1 MLLLELGSLGSL
13 RSRQEEQFGIVWG
26 KQWLCLSGLK
36 KASCVG
42 TRDMHGV
49 CVSKCVLTVE
59 WWCRGVQ
66 QCE

>member
-26 KQWLCLSGLK
+26 EAVALSECLK

-49 CVSKCVLTVE
+49 CVSKLS
-59 WWCRGVQ
+59 
-66 QCE
+66 